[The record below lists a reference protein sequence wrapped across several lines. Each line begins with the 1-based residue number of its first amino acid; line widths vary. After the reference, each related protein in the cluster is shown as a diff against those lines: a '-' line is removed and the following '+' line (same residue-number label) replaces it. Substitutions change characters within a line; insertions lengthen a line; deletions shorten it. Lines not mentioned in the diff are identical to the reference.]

1 MKIFDFL
8 PGYKTYIIGLGSI
21 ATGVG
26 MILMTGDITT
36 EAVQFLMGGFAA
48 LTMRKALNRGVE

>member
-8 PGYKTYIIGLGSI
+8 PGYKTYMVGFGAI

-26 MILMTGDITT
+26 MILTTGDITT
-36 EAVQFLMGGFAA
+36 EAVQFIMMGLASM
-48 LTMRKALNRGVE
+48 TIRKAVDRA